1 MSSMWNRE
9 IKLSIFGESHG
20 NGIGAVLDNLPP
32 GEEIDMEQLL
42 AFLARRAPQNGKAG
56 STARTEA
63 DTPEI
68 LSGLLDGR
76 TTGAPLCAVI
86 RNTNTRS
93 GDYGNISTLARPGHA
108 DFTGHIRYE
117 GFNDVRGGGHF
128 SGRLTAPLVFAGAVC
143 GQILERRGI
152 YTAVHILSIHGVQDT
167 PFDTVRP
174 DLQAA
179 ADVKRKPFPVL
190 DDRQGERMQ
199 VEIERARLGQNSVGG
214 IVECMVTGVP
224 AGVGSPMFE
233 GMENDIASIVFGIP
247 AVRGLEFGTGFAA
260 AQLTGMEHNDG
271 FYSEDGQVKTKTNH
285 HGGILGGIT
294 SGMPIHFKVAFKP
307 TASISLEQDT
317 IDYKNNTNQ
326 KLVIKGRHDS
336 CIVPRAVPVVEAA
349 ANIAVL
355 SQLLQHHKG

>member
-1 MSSMWNRE
+1 MSSMWTRE

-20 NGIGAVLDNLPP
+20 NGIGAVIDNLPP
-32 GEEIDMEQLL
+32 GEEIDMDKLL
-42 AFLARRAPQNGKAG
+42 AFMARRAPQNGKAG

-63 DTPEI
+63 DIPEI
-68 LSGLLDGR
+68 LSGMLGGK

-93 GDYGNISTLARPGHA
+93 GDYGNISSLARPGHA

-117 GFNDVRGGGHF
+117 GYNDVRGGGHF

-152 YTAVHILSIHGVQDT
+152 CTAAHILAVHGVEDT

-174 DLQAA
+174 DLEAA
-179 ADVKRKPFPVL
+179 MAVRGKKFPVL

-199 VEIERARLGQNSVGG
+199 VEIERARLAQDSVGG

-247 AVRGLEFGTGFAA
+247 AVRGVEFGTGFAA
-260 AQLTGMEHNDG
+260 AGLRGSEHNDA
-271 FYSEDGQVKTKTNH
+271 FYSQDGKVGTTTNH

-294 SGMPIHFKVAFKP
+294 SGMPIHLKVAFKP

-317 IDYKNNTNQ
+317 VDYKKRTNE

-349 ANIAVL
+349 VNTAVL
-355 SQLLQHHKG
+355 SQLIQHRK